1 MDLEEKR
8 RILFARAAALIT
20 AMYAL
25 LFARLRMLQSQRPQI
40 SYGPMSIR
48 DEERQRNLNLIYNYN
63 DIECVNML
71 RMRRA
76 PFLVCATC
84 LGTRSYLLTT

>member
-8 RILFARAAALIT
+8 HILFARAGGLIT

-25 LFARLRMLQSQRPQI
+25 LFARLRMIQCERPEI
-40 SYGPMSIR
+40 SYGPMSIW

-63 DIECVNML
+63 DIEENQEVVTPPPCMQ
-71 RMRRA
+71 
-76 PFLVCATC
+76 ATKYRFC
-84 LGTRSYLLTT
+84 MSTF